1 MSPLEKAIHPD
12 PSWVQAVGGM
22 EVENGLRW
30 PLSTLVVPA
39 LPGCAAVLGS
49 VGESMLIA
57 RSRARLA
64 TEPDCDGKAK
74 SDIAE
79 EERMAFLKSSLVV
92 SVLKQHCTL
101 CP

>member
-1 MSPLEKAIHPD
+1 
-12 PSWVQAVGGM
+12 M
-22 EVENGLRW
+22 ESGLRW

-57 RSRARLA
+57 QSRAGLA
-64 TEPDCDGKAK
+64 TEPDCDGKAE
-74 SDIAE
+74 SDITD
-79 EERMAFLKSSLVV
+79 EERMVV

>member
-1 MSPLEKAIHPD
+1 M
-12 PSWVQAVGGM
+12 
-22 EVENGLRW
+22 ENGLRW